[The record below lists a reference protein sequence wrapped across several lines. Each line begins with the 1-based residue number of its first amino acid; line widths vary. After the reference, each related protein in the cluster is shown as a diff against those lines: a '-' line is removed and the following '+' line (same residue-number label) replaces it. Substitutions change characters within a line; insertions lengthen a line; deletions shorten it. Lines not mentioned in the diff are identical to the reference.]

1 MKVLRD
7 AQISLRNSDFEI
19 LTGTSRS
26 QIALM
31 VLQPG
36 ETSGEYGNEH
46 AGSDQV
52 MIIIEGKATALI
64 EGEEVELGEDD
75 VILIEAG
82 EQHQVRCAGDSAV
95 RTLNIYSP
103 PGY

>member
-7 AQISLRNSDFEI
+7 KEMSKRNLSFEM
-19 LTGTSRS
+19 LGGTAKC
-26 QIALM
+26 QIASM

-36 ETSGEYGNEH
+36 ETSGEFGNEH

-52 MIIIEGKATALI
+52 MYVV
-64 EGEEVELGEDD
+64 EGEAVAQVQDGEVSLQEDD

-82 EQHQVRCAGDSAV
+82 EQHQIRCSGSGV
-95 RTLNIYSP
+95 LRTLNIYTP